1 MVIASWEDETGLVG
15 ATAPPSKLAARF
27 HLPHSQLGAL
37 IAPFAAPNSPS
48 PLEAEEEAS
57 NRPATARCK
66 VFYSPKQISLAIF
79 GLISCHWVV
88 IEPFSTSSVV
98 YAFATLFLRLTLSA
112 VAFSYIMLIGSNSG
126 VIRFKIDGLG

>member
-37 IAPFAAPNSPS
+37 IAPFAAPNSPYCTGLS
-48 PLEAEEEAS
+48 GDQRDEAPLEAEEEAS

-66 VFYSPKQISLAIF
+66 MQL
-79 GLISCHWVV
+79 
-88 IEPFSTSSVV
+88 
-98 YAFATLFLRLTLSA
+98 
-112 VAFSYIMLIGSNSG
+112 
-126 VIRFKIDGLG
+126 DGLPVPNSTTRRACQLVSGNAGPGILLPYIFYDGHVISNDEQSVKPSSER